1 MKFIVETN
9 MESNPAWWL
18 VDDDD
23 HVVAWAGQTFASL
36 AHADQAAH
44 DFRVT
49 ADEPDYR
56 VRAKASGRWRWDA
69 WRPEGIRVAVSGD
82 WFHSEKAAR
91 DAARLVRQQ
100 CCTAIGP

>member
-1 MKFIVETN
+1 MDGQLRNAGRAGLAEDIV
-9 MESNPAWWL
+9 
-18 VDDDD
+18 
-23 HVVAWAGQTFASL
+23 
-36 AHADQAAH
+36 ADQAAH